1 MSLFAH
7 CFKVTSNK
15 DKMDSYCILYF
26 YDIFYPNWSSVNFQ
40 GLYCAISVCMCVP
53 QLTFT
58 SVISCFHFWICMF
71 CLCEKFSRKDNC
83 NIIVTEFYSSQAAKI
98 VSKKKSNYIVIISI
112 LCFHLITNIASALLI
127 KIIISRLSPNG
138 FVYLGLA

>member
-7 CFKVTSNK
+7 CFNVTSNK

-26 YDIFYPNWSSVNFQ
+26 YDIFHPNWSSVNFQ

-71 CLCEKFSRKDNC
+71 CLCEKFSRNHNC
-83 NIIVTEFYSSQAAKI
+83 NSVIVTEFYFSQAAKI
-98 VSKKKSNYIVIISI
+98 ISKKKSNNKYTMFSFNHKHCICSVDKNHYIEVV
-112 LCFHLITNIASALLI
+112 
-127 KIIISRLSPNG
+127 P
-138 FVYLGLA
+138 